1 MTETVEAA
9 APPRPRGNVRWVIC
23 GLLFLAVVL
32 SYIDRLVIGVLKP
45 TLTEL
50 YDWTEGGYANTAL
63 VFQALA
69 SKRARGPSGLPPTR
83 AYMYQ

>member
-1 MTETVEAA
+1 MTETAA
-9 APPRPRGNVRWVIC
+9 AAGPPRPKGNVRWVIC

-63 VFQALA
+63 VFRRSTA
-69 SKRARGPSGLPPTR
+69 SASCSSAG
-83 AYMYQ
+83 